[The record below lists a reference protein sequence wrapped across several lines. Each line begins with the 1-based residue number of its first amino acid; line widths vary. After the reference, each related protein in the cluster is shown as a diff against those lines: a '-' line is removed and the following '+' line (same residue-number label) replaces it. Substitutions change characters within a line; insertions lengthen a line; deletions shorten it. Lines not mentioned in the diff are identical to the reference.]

1 VPRPPH
7 AAKGKQ
13 YLERE
18 LVVDTYR
25 LAVLPIVYLA
35 EQQDPFGLSRQEA
48 ALDEGYR
55 DVFQA
60 GAWLYALHS
69 YCLLVRGY
77 LGGKTADAVR
87 EHQELLLSGG
97 FSDKKDE
104 ISGAIELISQASAGQ
119 SDSMPETAVS
129 AAISVEWNVALNL
142 LRGLPDSPD
151 FQSQSAEAV
160 TIRPLSSAFSTTDC
174 EHISEHSGIGW
185 LDASVTGVPVLA
197 QVVRRQSTCCP
208 TGFPELH

>member
-1 VPRPPH
+1 
-7 AAKGKQ
+7 
-13 YLERE
+13 LERE

-160 TIRPLSSAFSTTDC
+160 TNGNAGLPAHIHWQFAHCLLRSRQQIVSTFLNT
-174 EHISEHSGIGW
+174 
-185 LDASVTGVPVLA
+185 LASVG
-197 QVVRRQSTCCP
+197 ST
-208 TGFPELH
+208 LQ